1 MKLYWRYFIIQCKSQ
16 LQHKASFLMLVFGQ
30 FLATFTSFLGIYF
43 IMSRFQQV
51 AGFTTAEVLLNFSII
66 SFSYAMAEM
75 FARGFDSFAQ
85 IIGNGEFDRMLV
97 RPKNLFV
104 QILGS
109 RIELSRLGR
118 LIQAFLMFAWVI
130 ANSNITWT
138 ADKILTISLM
148 LIGGI
153 IVFASLFLLY
163 ASLCFFTLEGL
174 ELINIFT
181 DGGREFGQY
190 PFSIYGEGVLK
201 LLTFI
206 IPLALVQYYPLLY
219 LTGRSQ
225 QSALMFAPILAT
237 LFLIPVYNFWCF
249 ALNHYQST
257 GS

>member
-1 MKLYWRYFIIQCKSQ
+1 MKLYWRYFMIQCKSQ
-16 LQHKASFLMLVFGQ
+16 LQHKRSFLMLVFGQ

-43 IMSRFQQV
+43 IMARFQQV
-51 AGFTTAEVLLNFSII
+51 ASFTTAEVLLNFSIM
-66 SFSYAMAEM
+66 SFAYAMAEM

-109 RIELSRLGR
+109 RIELSRMGR
-118 LIQAFLMFAWVI
+118 LIQALLMFAWVI
-130 ANSNITWT
+130 PNSNITWT
-138 ADKILTISLM
+138 FDKILTLILM
-148 LIGGI
+148 LLGGT

-174 ELINIFT
+174 EFINIFT

-190 PFSIYGEGVLK
+190 PFSIYGQGVLK
-201 LLTFI
+201 FLTYI

-219 LTGRSQ
+219 LTGRSSQ
-225 QSALMFAPILAT
+225 ATLMFAPLLAT
-237 LFLIPVYNFWCF
+237 LFVIPVYFFWRF
-249 ALNHYQST
+249 ALKHYQST